1 MTSSFVPFFSKD
13 ADWPDHLA
21 ENRFSGWICK
31 NLQLKHRQSLQ
42 TCNLNDV
49 VTAKT
54 RLIKVRRLQFRVL
67 VRLHLPQLLIGPR
80 RVLPN
85 SSDRHQ
91 RFLADLFSGKPDLAA
106 NRMTRGN
113 WIRSDVCDAPFGCVC
128 ACVSITACL
137 SLTWRNCWWTLCNPR
152 VPSVLLRLGPRS
164 SSRERQTSEKHST
177 VHASIALER
186 DNYTN
191 KKPAEVTT
199 TPVQRAFSIQWCN
212 LSLFVSNVSKVIY
225 LSAKKA
231 VGCIRFSYF
240 EQYDPI
246 VTIIDKERTEKK
258 IKEKVHFPTR
268 HYRGHIHN
276 RWQTST

>member
-1 MTSSFVPFFSKD
+1 MTSSFVPFSSKD
-13 ADWPDHLA
+13 TDCSDHLA
-21 ENRFSGWICK
+21 ENCLNGRFSGWICK
-31 NLQLKHRQSLQ
+31 NLEVKHRQSLQ

-54 RLIKVRRLQFRVL
+54 RLIKVRRRQFRVL
-67 VRLHLPQLLIGPR
+67 VRLRLPQLLISPR

-91 RFLADLFSGKPDLAA
+91 RFLADLFSGKHDLAA
-106 NRMTRGN
+106 NRMTQGN
-113 WIRSDVCDAPFGCVC
+113 WIQSDVCDAPFGCVC

-152 VPSVLLRLGPRS
+152 APSVPLRPGPRS
-164 SSRERQTSEKHST
+164 SSLKRKTSEKHPS

-199 TPVQRAFSIQWCN
+199 IPVQRALSIQWCN
-212 LSLFVSNVSKVIY
+212 LSLFVSNVSKIIN

-231 VGCIRFSYF
+231 VGCIRLSYF
-240 EQYDPI
+240 EQYNPI
-246 VTIIDKERTEKK
+246 VTQIDKERKK
-258 IKEKVHFPTR
+258 KD
-268 HYRGHIHN
+268 
-276 RWQTST
+276 